1 MLRDLQSCA
10 EVQEQQKSSELST
23 ERTEDSSGH
32 IPGGNA
38 VSAAAWVRQ
47 QQQHRARATTARR
60 IAGSLAISLLLLLQ
74 AFLKQLLRCQ
84 SLTVL
89 LHPWVG
95 FTWSFRIL
103 AYFIATLPWKKM
115 GREIEDSEAA
125 SMMVCSCSPSSVYKR
140 LFGEQSASL
149 AHRMSFFSV
158 PRKVGERFGNKPGKA
173 HEMD

>member
-1 MLRDLQSCA
+1 
-10 EVQEQQKSSELST
+10 
-23 ERTEDSSGH
+23 
-32 IPGGNA
+32 
-38 VSAAAWVRQ
+38 
-47 QQQHRARATTARR
+47 
-60 IAGSLAISLLLLLQ
+60 
-74 AFLKQLLRCQ
+74 
-84 SLTVL
+84 
-89 LHPWVG
+89 
-95 FTWSFRIL
+95 
-103 AYFIATLPWKKM
+103 M